1 MKNYQKAFD
10 DYLATHPAGLG
21 EEETEDLLD
30 VLFRCY
36 QESRKM
42 DSKEIQSDF
51 KHLDS
56 ILSKL
61 SLDDNNRVF
70 LLTCE
75 LCELHSKNAF
85 HTGILKKPLQEN
97 LQRSISLISRR
108 SC

>member
-1 MKNYQKAFD
+1 MKNYQKAFN

-42 DSKEIQSDF
+42 DSEEIREQFQS
-51 KHLDS
+51 LDS
-56 ILSKL
+56 VLSQL

-70 LLTCE
+70 MITCQ
-75 LCELHSKNAF
+75 LCDQHSREAF
-85 HTGILKKPLQEN
+85 QTGIVTGFHLLQALKA
-97 LQRSISLISRR
+97 
-108 SC
+108 